1 MLIELCKR
9 RWKNERHDYKIQG
22 DNGKI
27 LLNFKEIG
35 FEDWINLVKDG
46 GKWRAAINS

>member
-1 MLIELCKR
+1 MIGLCKK
-9 RWKNERHDYKIQG
+9 RWKNERDDYKIQG

-35 FEDWINLVKDG
+35 FEDWIHLAKDR
-46 GKWRAAINS
+46 GKWRAATNS